1 MQQTR
6 KKRDRRRK
14 YVVSDLSQ
22 VIYCGGYSGGVPPL
36 PIPNREVKPAIAD
49 GTAPPGGRV
58 GSCRSS
64 KGSDS
69 KRIGALF
76 ANVSCLCPSLP
87 TPFPSSG
94 GEQSLRSESSLFSRI
109 SHKPQTVSCLC
120 PSLPSPLPLLGRG
133 AVASLR
139 VLLRSTQVT
148 EDEEDD
154 ASAAVDL
161 DYCQVLFCLNVMDLC
176 AADVYRPEKSLPPK
190 VSFYGS

>member
-1 MQQTR
+1 MNEAKRSKTEVLR
-6 KKRDRRRK
+6 KN
-14 YVVSDLSQ
+14 LSQ

-64 KGSDS
+64 KARLDFQSS
-69 KRIGALF
+69 LF
-76 ANVSCLCPSLP
+76 VFRPFGRNAQNVSCLCPSLP

-154 ASAAVDL
+154 ASVAVDL
-161 DYCQVLFCLNVMDLC
+161 EVLRQIC
-176 AADVYRPEKSLPPK
+176 
-190 VSFYGS
+190 